1 MKASMTQLKPVMTK
15 NLDTQY
21 GTPTLDWDQIE
32 ARIAAFK
39 AGPGRSW
46 FLGTVRPD
54 GRPHAAAIGH
64 VWHEGAL
71 YFTTHPA
78 AQKTTNL
85 LADPRCTIAAGL
97 EDYDFVFEGTAARV
111 TDPDVLAAVAA
122 KYRELGWPA
131 EAQGDVVAAPYSA
144 PSAGSGPWHLYRVEV
159 LAVVATAMAQPGGV
173 TKWWFR

>member
-1 MKASMTQLKPVMTK
+1 MKASMTQLKPLETK

-32 ARIAAFK
+32 AVIAAVK

-64 VWHEGAL
+64 VWHEGAI
-71 YFTTHPA
+71 YFTTHPT

-97 EDYDFVFEGTAARV
+97 EDYDFVFEGAAARLR
-111 TDPDVLAAVAA
+111 TRTRWRRSRRSIATWAGQPRR
-122 KYRELGWPA
+122 RETWSLRRTARRAPG
-131 EAQGDVVAAPYSA
+131 AAPGTCTGSRCS
-144 PSAGSGPWHLYRVEV
+144 PSSRPRWLSRAG
-159 LAVVATAMAQPGGV
+159 
-173 TKWWFR
+173 